1 MAYVTVMPSVGGARD
16 TVNMT
21 PSGVDAHEAKRQR
34 TVRATDSEWERMGTL
49 ARAAGMKVSDFV
61 LWRALESP
69 PAAAPT
75 PSELPELIRDRV
87 CKAALALWE
96 LERRRL
102 ADAHDTERWDAVNEA
117 VHEWF
122 EKERQIG

>member
-1 MAYVTVMPSVGGARD
+1 MST
-16 TVNMT
+16 T
-21 PSGVDAHEAKRQR
+21 PSGVDAHEARRQR
-34 TVRATDSEWERMGTL
+34 TVRATDSQWERVGAL
-49 ARAAGMKVSDFV
+49 ARAAGMNLSDFL

-69 PAAAPT
+69 RAAAPA

-87 CKAALALWE
+87 CEAALVLWE

-102 ADAHDTERWDAVNEA
+102 ADAGESELWDTVSAA

-122 EKERQIG
+122 EKERRIG

>member
-1 MAYVTVMPSVGGARD
+1 MPFPGGVRGAVS
-16 TVNMT
+16 TT
-21 PSGVDAHEAKRQR
+21 PSGVDAHEIRRQR
-34 TVRATDSEWERMGTL
+34 TVRATDSQWERVGAL
-49 ARAAGMKVSDFV
+49 ARAAGMKLSDFL

-69 PAAAPT
+69 RAAAPP
-75 PSELPELIRDRV
+75 PSELPELVRDRV
-87 CKAALALWE
+87 CKAALVLWE

-102 ADAHDTERWDAVNEA
+102 ADAGDSELWDTVTEA

>member
-1 MAYVTVMPSVGGARD
+1 MPSVGGVPD
-16 TVNMT
+16 TVSTT
-21 PSGVDAHEAKRQR
+21 PSGVDAHEARRQR
-34 TVRATDSEWERMGTL
+34 TVRATDSQWERVGAL
-49 ARAAGMKVSDFV
+49 ARAAGMNLSDFL

-69 PAAAPT
+69 RAAAAA

-87 CKAALALWE
+87 CEAALVLWE

-102 ADAHDTERWDAVNEA
+102 ADAGESELWDAVSAA

-122 EKERQIG
+122 EKERRIG

>member
-1 MAYVTVMPSVGGARD
+1 MPSDGGVPD
-16 TVNMT
+16 TVSTT
-21 PSGVDAHEAKRQR
+21 PSGVDAHELRRQR
-34 TVRATDSEWERMGTL
+34 TVRATDSQWERVGAL
-49 ARAAGMKVSDFV
+49 ARAAGMNLSDFL

-69 PAAAPT
+69 RAAAPA

-87 CKAALALWE
+87 CEAALMLWE

-102 ADAHDTERWDAVNEA
+102 ADAGESELWDAVSEA

-122 EKERQIG
+122 EKERRIG

>member
-1 MAYVTVMPSVGGARD
+1 MPSVGGVPG
-16 TVNMT
+16 TVSTT
-21 PSGVDAHEAKRQR
+21 PSGVDAHEARRQR
-34 TVRATDSEWERMGTL
+34 TVRATDSQWERVGAL
-49 ARAAGMKVSDFV
+49 ARAAGMNLSDFL

-69 PAAAPT
+69 RAAAPA

-87 CKAALALWE
+87 CEAALVLWE

-102 ADAHDTERWDAVNEA
+102 ADAGESELWDAVSAA

-122 EKERQIG
+122 EKERRIG